1 MAPILAGLD
10 KFFHQLCN
18 WDQYLAP
25 WIARLSPIPGHS
37 LMLVAGV
44 IEIVAGVLVAF
55 KPKIAA
61 ADSWSMALIIVNLVS
76 MGSYL
81 DVALRDLGLA
91 LGAFA
96 LWRLCPGSWKLSRSG
111 GRAYTAASRHFGTY
125 RMVVGRGESMCGEG
139 EDLRIFRGDVAAVK
153 RCKLGQ
159 HGCAVFRIL
168 R

>member
-1 MAPILAGLD
+1 MSTIANVNPHTFAAEHSRPDWQAYQILHVGFTVAPILAGLD
-10 KFFHQLCN
+10 KFFHLLCN

-61 ADSWSMALIIVNLVS
+61 PIVGVWLCLIIVNLVS

-96 LWRLCPGSWKLSRSG
+96 LWRLALEAGN
-111 GRAYTAASRHFGTY
+111 
-125 RMVVGRGESMCGEG
+125 
-139 EDLRIFRGDVAAVK
+139 
-153 RCKLGQ
+153 
-159 HGCAVFRIL
+159 
-168 R
+168 